1 MLYIKYK
8 MKHLFLFSL
17 FLVFITSCS
26 LERRLE
32 KYCPL
37 CTQKDSTVTVIEY
50 RDTTIEIPGET
61 VYIEDTLYC
70 DSLGNVYASRLA
82 EKDGTIIKLQSR
94 IRDNKYKVIARVDTI
109 YRTVKGNT
117 IYKTKLVTKTQKPQK
132 IKYIPGW
139 VNFLAW
145 LGGIWLII
153 IILYIIYRL
162 IKAQIPII

>member
-1 MLYIKYK
+1 
-8 MKHLFLFSL
+8 MKKTFWII
-17 FLVFITSCS
+17 FILILMTSCS
-26 LERRLE
+26 LEKRLN

-37 CTQKDSTVTVIEY
+37 CTQKDSVVTVTQI
-50 RDTTIEIPGET
+50 RDTTINIPGET
-61 VYIEDTLYC
+61 VYIEDTLFC

-94 IRDNKYKVIARVDTI
+94 IRDNKYKVIAKTDTI
-109 YRTVKGNT
+109 YRTIKGNT

-162 IKAQIPII
+162 IKAQIPTI

>member
-1 MLYIKYK
+1 MKY
-8 MKHLFLFSL
+8 
-17 FLVFITSCS
+17 LVILLVLLSSCS

-37 CTQKDSTVTVIEY
+37 CTQKDSTVTVIQI
-50 RDTTIEIPGET
+50 RDTTINIPGET
-61 VYIEDTLYC
+61 VYIEDTLFC

-94 IRDNKYKVIARVDTI
+94 VRDNKYKVIAKVDTI
-109 YRTVKGNT
+109 YRTVRGNT

-145 LGGIWLII
+145 VGGIFLII
-153 IILYIIYRL
+153 LILYILYRL
-162 IKAQIPII
+162 IKSKIIML

>member
-1 MLYIKYK
+1 
-8 MKHLFLFSL
+8 MKKIIIFFLLLFI
-17 FLVFITSCS
+17 VTSCS

-37 CTQKDSTVTVIEY
+37 CTQKDSTVTVIQI
-50 RDTTIEIPGET
+50 RDTTINIPGET
-61 VYIEDTLYC
+61 VYIEDTLFC

-82 EKDGTIIKLQSR
+82 ERDGTIIKLQSR
-94 IRDNKYKVIARVDTI
+94 IRDNKYKVIAKTDTI
-109 YRTVKGNT
+109 YRTIKGNT
-117 IYKTKLVTKTQKPQK
+117 VYKTKLVTKTLKPQK

-145 LGGIWLII
+145 IGGIWLII

-162 IKAQIPII
+162 IKAQIPTV

>member
-1 MLYIKYK
+1 
-8 MKHLFLFSL
+8 MKKLIILSL
-17 FLVFITSCS
+17 LLVFITSCS

-37 CTQKDSTVTVIEY
+37 CTQKDSTVFITQI
-50 RDTTIEIPGET
+50 RDTTINIPGET
-61 VYIEDTLYC
+61 VYIEDTLFC

-94 IRDNKYKVIARVDTI
+94 VKDNKYKVIAKVDTI
-109 YRTVKGNT
+109 YRFVRGNT
-117 IYKTKLVTKTQKPQK
+117 IYKTQLITKTQKPQK

-145 LGGIWLII
+145 VGGIFLII
-153 IILYIIYRL
+153 LILYILYRL
-162 IKAQIPII
+162 IKSKIIML